1 MKFRAICENHLYVK
15 AYNRGK
21 RFVGKAIAVYVLPDF
36 RAEKIRRA
44 HPEKKKINRLGL
56 TTSKKLGT
64 AVVRSRTRRILREA
78 YRTVT
83 REHQMKQGFLI
94 VLSAREAATKMKSS
108 ELVPELARAFERLQM
123 FIPS

>member
-21 RFVGKAIAVYVLPDF
+21 RYVGKAMAVYVLPDF

-44 HPEKKKINRLGL
+44 HPKKQKINRLGL

-83 REHQMKQGFLI
+83 RENQLKQGFLI
-94 VLSAREAATKMKSS
+94 VLSAREAATTMKSTD
-108 ELVPELARAFERLQM
+108 LVPELARAFDRLQM
-123 FIPS
+123 IIRP

>member
-21 RFVGKAIAVYVLPDF
+21 RYVGKAIAVYVLPDF

-44 HPEKKKINRLGL
+44 HPQKQKINRLGL
-56 TTSKKLGT
+56 TTSKKLGS

-83 REHQMKQGFLI
+83 RENQLKQGFLI
-94 VLSAREAATKMKSS
+94 VLSAREAATKMKSN
-108 ELVPELARAFERLQM
+108 ELVPELKRAFDRLQM
-123 FIPS
+123 IIPS

>member
-15 AYNRGK
+15 AYNKGK
-21 RFVGKAIAVYVLPDF
+21 RYVGKALAVYVLPDF

-44 HPEKKKINRLGL
+44 HPTKQKINRLGL

-83 REHQMKQGFLI
+83 REKQLKQGYLI
-94 VLSAREAATKMKSS
+94 VLSAREAATTMKSTD
-108 ELVPELARAFERLQM
+108 LVPEIERAFDRLQM
-123 FIPS
+123 IVHS

>member
-21 RFVGKAIAVYVLPDF
+21 RFVGKALAVYVLPDY

-44 HPEKKKINRLGL
+44 HPQKQKINRLGL

-83 REHQMKQGFLI
+83 RENQLKQGFLI

-108 ELVPELARAFERLQM
+108 EIVPELTRAFDRLQM
-123 FIPS
+123 FVSP

>member
-21 RFVGKAIAVYVLPDF
+21 RFVGKALAVYVLPDY

-44 HPEKKKINRLGL
+44 HPQKQKINRLGL

-108 ELVPELARAFERLQM
+108 EIVPELTRAFDRLQM
-123 FIPS
+123 FVSP